1 MAHITNGSVSYERRV
16 KTGDFEH
23 KHASVTVHYALEQGE
38 DANEADKLIAIAGSL
53 ATGHVY
59 QMLRA
64 KPAIV
69 QPSTASDTPAPVSV
83 EPTSFVPDT
92 VGVIDVEPVVAEPV
106 VTNLRQ
112 AKRVAKAK
120 APVTNFVVEEFAS
133 GGDGGS
139 LTIDHEPAPTPEPV
153 VEDDFTAEAPA
164 ATDAE
169 MGQALSRVNA
179 KLKDAAKI
187 RALIGEFV
195 QSGQSYSL
203 IPNARRGEFMQKLEE
218 LA

>member
-69 QPSTASDTPAPVSV
+69 QPSTASDTPAPVVV
-83 EPTSFVPDT
+83 EHA
-92 VGVIDVEPVVAEPV
+92 PVVPAPVDVVDPVISEPV

>member
-69 QPSTASDTPAPVSV
+69 QPSTASDTPAPVPV
-83 EPTSFVPDT
+83 EHAPVVPAP
-92 VGVIDVEPVVAEPV
+92 VDVVDPVVAEPV

-203 IPNARRGEFMQKLEE
+203 IPNVRRGEFMQKLEE